1 MAKHHYQVQV
11 EWTGNTGSGTS
22 SYKAY
27 SRDHLVSAPLVP
39 AIEASADPAFLGD
52 DKRWDPEQLLVASVS
67 QCHML
72 WYLHLAAQHGIVV
85 ESYED
90 AAEGLMETEPSGAG
104 QFSLIELNPKV
115 TISSG
120 DPNLAQELHH
130 KVPEFCFIARSLNF
144 PVRHNPEIIAT

>member
-1 MAKHHYQVQV
+1 MTKHHYQVQV

-27 SRDHLVSAPLVP
+27 SRNHLVSAPLVP
-39 AIEASADPAFLGD
+39 AIETSADPAFLGD
-52 DKRWDPEQLLVASVS
+52 EKRWDPEQLLVASVS

-90 AAEGLMETEPSGAG
+90 VAEGLMETEPSGAG
-104 QFSLIELNPKV
+104 QFTLIELNPKV
-115 TISSG
+115 TISLG

-144 PVRHNPEIIAT
+144 PVRHNPEIFAA